1 MTPFKNS
8 RQRKA
13 VMAKINKI
21 QSNPKNIQID
31 FKMWELSQKN
41 DKGKAFIKN
50 FSQLSKP
57 KQKMIDFISKQRESG
72 LWFKGKRVML
82 CKRKK

>member
-1 MTPFKNS
+1 
-8 RQRKA
+8 
-13 VMAKINKI
+13 
-21 QSNPKNIQID
+21 
-31 FKMWELSQKN
+31 MWELSQKN